1 MIYIKK
7 KKEIKKINQQGISI
21 LENTSETTRYNANFV
36 LAKNKKFLNWFLG
49 YIDSSENCFI
59 VIDAIYVLN

>member
-1 MIYIKK
+1 MIYKK
-7 KKEIKKINQQGISI
+7 NKEMKKINQQGISTI
-21 LENTSETTRYNANFV
+21 ENTSETTSYKTNFF